1 MVQINIS
8 GIIHLFRNDQK
19 LAVGQKMLENIWIN
33 FTEYF
38 CSSANINW
46 FLASSN
52 INGDVNISSEYT
64 NLCIQTYSLV
74 EIFSKQHVVLR
85 WNLR

>member
-19 LAVGQKMLENIWIN
+19 LAVGQKMLENILIN

-64 NLCIQTYSLV
+64 NLCIQTYSLI